1 MDIYEKIKDI
11 WDLLEIRK
19 LDNDII
25 EGINIANEGNIQKI
39 ENYVLKIQKDY
50 SEYIDVYNAIQRV
63 KRNLSGYCNNQQI
76 PITNNINSYIALL
89 QDIKDAKVLKKIYNE
104 IFK

>member
-11 WDLLEIRK
+11 WDLLEINK
-19 LDNDII
+19 LDNDIT
-25 EGINIANEGNIQKI
+25 EGINIANEGN
-39 ENYVLKIQKDY
+39 VLKIQKDY

-76 PITNNINSYIALL
+76 PITNNINGYIALL
-89 QDIKDAKVLKKIYNE
+89 QDIKDAKVLKKTYNE